1 MQKVKIVKTNL
12 GTEYWQKIKAY
23 QACNYDGCLVGWQ
36 PGTPAGERVCTERK
50 FVLDDLDLPIKYT
63 NYW

>member
-12 GTEYWQKIKAY
+12 GTEYWQTIKAY
-23 QACNYDGCLVGWQ
+23 QARNYDGSLSGWQ
-36 PGTPAGERVCTERK
+36 PGTPAGERVCTEKK
-50 FVLDDLDLPIKYT
+50 FVPDDPDLPIKYT